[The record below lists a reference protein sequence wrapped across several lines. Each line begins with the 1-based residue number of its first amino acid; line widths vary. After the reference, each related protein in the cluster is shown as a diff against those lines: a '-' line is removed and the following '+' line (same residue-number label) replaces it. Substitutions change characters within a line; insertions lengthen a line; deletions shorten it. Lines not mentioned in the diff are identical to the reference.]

1 MVCRWSLGLAL
12 WLAGT
17 AGLAYAA
24 PQNVGRRMA
33 PQSQQFSNEAE
44 EEEEEEEP
52 GAILQAAAEEG
63 FVEQEPAASPMA
75 DAYDGQD
82 GGVLDG
88 CVGQF
93 NPGCCSPPRGFW
105 GRAEV
110 LYWWVQGM
118 STPALA
124 TTSPVGTPQ
133 ADAGVLPGATVL
145 FGNQAI
151 NGQGRPGARFTLGYW
166 FDPYETIG
174 VESTTI
180 LLQQAHASYNSGA
193 SAGNPILAR
202 PFLNAA
208 TGAQD
213 ADLIAFPNLVTGQ
226 IGVAST
232 TKVFGTEVNFRRMID
247 VKQNRRTDLLL
258 GWRFFRFDEG
268 LEENTFS
275 TSINPVGTVPVG
287 TTFNIHDTFGTQ
299 NMFNGGNF
307 GLRTEWFF
315 NDRWSL
321 DILAKAALGA
331 MRETVTIQGNTVI
344 TEPNTA
350 PVTFNGGILAQPR
363 TLTNVGP
370 GGNIG
375 TYTRTRLAGIPE
387 LNVNAHYQL
396 TRLWRVNVGY
406 SLLYVTNAV
415 RPGNQIDT
423 TLDPNRFP
431 PAGTPVSQHPVFT
444 FQETAVW
451 MMGVNVG
458 VECRF

>member
-24 PQNVGRRMA
+24 PQNVGRRVA
-33 PQSQQFSNEAE
+33 QQSPQFSNDA

-63 FVEQEPAASPMA
+63 FVDQEQVGSPMA
-75 DAYDGQD
+75 DAYDGED
-82 GGVLDG
+82 AGMLDG
-88 CVGQF
+88 CMGQYQ
-93 NPGCCSPPRGFW
+93 PGCVGLPRGFW

-118 STPALA
+118 QTPPLV

-133 ADAGVLPGATVL
+133 NEAGVLPGATTL
-145 FGNQAI
+145 FGGQPI
-151 NGQGRPGARFTLGYW
+151 NGGGRPGARFTLGYW

-180 LLQQAHASYNSGA
+180 LLQQAHDSYGSGT
-193 SAGNPILAR
+193 STGNPILAR

-208 TGAQD
+208 SGSPD
-213 ADLIAFPNLVTGQ
+213 ADLIAYPGLQTGQ
-226 IGVAST
+226 IGAAST
-232 TKVFGTEVNFRRMID
+232 TKVFGTEVNLRKMID
-247 VKQNRRTDLLL
+247 VKQNRRTDLLV
-258 GWRFFRFDEG
+258 GWRYFRFDEG
-268 LEENTFS
+268 LEVTSFS
-275 TSINPVGTVPVG
+275 TSINPTGTVPVG

-299 NMFNGGNF
+299 NQFNGGNF

-321 DILAKAALGA
+321 DILAKCALGG
-331 MRETVTIQGNTVI
+331 MRETVSIQGNTVI

-350 PVTFNGGILAQPR
+350 PATFNGGILAQPR
-363 TLTNVGP
+363 TLTSVGP

-375 TYTRTRLAGIPE
+375 TYTRTRLAAIPE
-387 LNVNAHYQL
+387 IDVNAHYQL

-406 SLLYVTNAV
+406 SLLYLTNAV
-415 RPGNQIDT
+415 RPGNQIDPI
-423 TLDPNRFP
+423 LDPNRFP
-431 PAGTPVSQHPVFT
+431 PAGTPVSQHPVFS
-444 FQETAVW
+444 FSETALW
-451 MMGVNVG
+451 MMGVNLG
-458 VECRF
+458 MECRF